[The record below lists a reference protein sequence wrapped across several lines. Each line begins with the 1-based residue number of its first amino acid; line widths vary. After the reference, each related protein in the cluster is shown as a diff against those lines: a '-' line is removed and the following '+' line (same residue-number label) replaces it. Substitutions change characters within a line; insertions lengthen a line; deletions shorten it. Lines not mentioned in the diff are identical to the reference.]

1 MKTVIT
7 DSIPWRLIIGSL
19 IVPSV
24 ANIMVLQNVV
34 SVVAVMQ
41 HGVVRTGILLV
52 KHVKR
57 PHAVCTHHVIQ
68 MQWWTEFCGVT
79 RTIQSS
85 SR

>member
-34 SVVAVMQ
+34 SVVAVLK
-41 HGVVRTGILLV
+41 HGVVRTVTLLV

-57 PHAVCTHHVIQ
+57 AHAARTRHVIQ
-68 MQWWTEFCGVT
+68 TQWSPEFYRAM
-79 RTIQSS
+79 RTTQSS